1 MHMKA
6 LCKLQS
12 SIQMQ
17 IIHSFG
23 GDYHSNYYY
32 YFHCEGGQEGEGN
45 GIRPSLWKARL
56 RSAGSGAALSCLPWT
71 PLNPPSLDCFLL
83 R

>member
-1 MHMKA
+1 MNKRLNNKNNLLSGPLSGLLGGSNEIMHMKA

-23 GDYHSNYYY
+23 GNYYSDYYY
-32 YFHCEGGQEGEGN
+32 YFHMLSFKPGLIHEKQ
-45 GIRPSLWKARL
+45 L
-56 RSAGSGAALSCLPWT
+56 RVS
-71 PLNPPSLDCFLL
+71 
-83 R
+83 